1 MNLSNFGTKFTKNSG
16 ILQLMDDLGSAL
28 GSDRPVNMLG
38 GGNPAHI
45 PDVEKHFRSEMQH
58 ILDNNTSFEKMLG
71 DYDSPQGNVV
81 FINALVTFFNNEYGW
96 GITRDNIALTNG
108 SQTAFFMLFN
118 MLAGTM
124 PDGSKKKILLPLAPE
139 YIGYTDVG
147 LSDDFFISFRPKI
160 EELGNNQFKYRVDFE
175 TLTVTENIAAICVSR
190 PTNPTGNVITD
201 EELEKLSALSKQ
213 HNIPLIVDNAY
224 GTPFPNIIFTEAK
237 PHWEPHMIY
246 CMSLSKIGLPG
257 TRTGI
262 IIARPDIV
270 KAVSGVS
277 AIMSLAPTSIGAT
290 LMERLVRTGEIKGI
304 AETLIKPF
312 YERRMKK
319 AVAWVDQ
326 YFGETPHK
334 IHKPEG
340 SLFLW
345 LWFPDLPITTIELY
359 ERLKKRDTI
368 VVPGEYY
375 FPGLEQDTWK
385 HKSEC
390 IRITYAQSEEVV
402 EKGIAVIADEV
413 RQAYNK

>member
-1 MNLSNFGTKFTKNSG
+1 MKLSNFGTKFTKNSG
-16 ILQLMDDLGSAL
+16 ILKLMDDLGSAL
-28 GSDRPVNMLG
+28 ASDKPVNMLG

-45 PDVEKHFRSEMQH
+45 PDMESLFRNEMQR
-58 ILDNNTSFEKMLG
+58 ILSDQKTFERMVG
-71 DYDSPQGNVV
+71 DYDSPQGNTS

-96 GITRDNIALTNG
+96 GITKDNIALTNG

-118 MLAGTM
+118 MLSGTM

-147 LSDDFFISFRPKI
+147 LTDDFFVSFRPKI
-160 EELGNNQFKYRVDFE
+160 ENLPDNQFKYRVDFE
-175 TLTVTENIAAICVSR
+175 TLDVTKNVAAICISR

-201 EELEKLSALSKQ
+201 EELDKLSALSKQ

-270 KAVSGVS
+270 KAVSGMN

-290 LMERLVRTGEIKGI
+290 LMERLTRTGEIKDI
-304 AETLIKPF
+304 AQKTIKPF
-312 YERRMKK
+312 YESRMKK
-319 AVAWVDQ
+319 AVSWVDQ
-326 YFGETPHK
+326 YFGTTPHK

-359 ERLKKRDTI
+359 NRLKTRDTI

-375 FPGLEQDTWK
+375 FPGLEADTWK
-385 HKSEC
+385 HKTEC
-390 IRITYAQSEEVV
+390 IRITYAQSEEIV
-402 EKGIAVIADEV
+402 ERGIQTIADEV
-413 RQAYNK
+413 RKAYQT